1 MLNVL
6 FRFDRSDVGYGNTI
20 ASVLERLDRA
30 LISPEPLISDMN
42 WQADWG
48 LRARMFVTMFLLF
61 ALYIVFAGALALY
74 IGGGLWLFALLFASF
89 SLVQY
94 YFSDTLTL
102 KSMGAKTVSA
112 DEYPQLHA
120 SIERLS
126 QQADLPK
133 PKVAVVDSTVPNAF
147 ATGRNQKNAAVCV
160 TTGIMDTLDQEELD
174 GVLAH
179 ELAHVKNSDMM
190 VMTIA
195 SFLSTIAFMIV
206 RWGAFFGGGHGRG
219 GGREGGGGIVVAI
232 LVSLVVWIISYLL
245 IRALSRYREYAA
257 DRGAAAI
264 TGNPSALASALL
276 KISGEMDK
284 VPKDDMR
291 EEAEMNAFFIIPI
304 KSGIVGR
311 LFSTHPPTER
321 RVEQLRDLE
330 REMQSF

>member
-1 MLNVL
+1 MQ
-6 FRFDRSDVGYGNTI
+6 
-20 ASVLERLDRA
+20 
-30 LISPEPLISDMN
+30 

-48 LRARMFVTMFLLF
+48 LRARMFLTMFLLF
-61 ALYIVFAGALALY
+61 ALYIVFAGVIAAYMGSFVVFVVLF
-74 IGGGLWLFALLFASF
+74 GGM

-102 KSMGAKTVSA
+102 RSMGARTVSA

-120 SIERLS
+120 TIERLS

-133 PKVAVVDSTVPNAF
+133 PKVAVVDSQVPNAF

-160 TTGIMDTLDQEELD
+160 TTGIMTTLNEEELE

-179 ELAHVKNSDMM
+179 ELAHVKNRDMM

-219 GGREGGGGIVVAI
+219 RQGGGGIVVAI
-232 LVSLVVWIISYLL
+232 LVSLLVWIISYLL

-264 TGNPSALASALL
+264 TGNPSALASALM
-276 KISGEMDK
+276 KISGRMDK

-304 KSGIVGR
+304 KSGVVGR
-311 LFSTHPPTER
+311 LFSTHPPTEKR
-321 RVEQLRDLE
+321 IEQLRSLE
-330 REMQSF
+330 REMTAM

>member
-1 MLNVL
+1 
-6 FRFDRSDVGYGNTI
+6 
-20 ASVLERLDRA
+20 
-30 LISPEPLISDMN
+30 MN

-48 LRARMFVTMFLLF
+48 LRFRMFVTMFLLF
-61 ALYIVFAGALALY
+61 ALYIVFAGVITAY
-74 IGGGLWLFALLFASF
+74 VGGGLFFFALLFGGF

-102 KSMGAKTVSA
+102 KSMGAKTVSR

-133 PKVAVVDSTVPNAF
+133 PKVAVVDSSVPNAF
-147 ATGRNQKNAAVCV
+147 ATGRNQRNAAVCV
-160 TTGIMDTLDQEELD
+160 TTGLMKTLERDELD

-179 ELAHVKNSDMM
+179 ELAHVKNRDMM

-195 SFLSTIAFMIV
+195 SFLSTIAFMMV

-219 GGREGGGGIVVAI
+219 REGGGGGIVVAI

-245 IRALSRYREYAA
+245 IRALSRYREFAA

-276 KISGEMDK
+276 KISGQMDK
-284 VPKDDMR
+284 VPKEDLR

-304 KSGIVGR
+304 KSGVIGR
-311 LFSTHPPTER
+311 LFSTHPSTER

-330 REMQSF
+330 REMQTF